1 MRLRTRLMIAF
12 QSLAVIILIAGGL
25 GVWQIAQ
32 LDRTAQSIAN
42 QATPHLYEIMEAQK
56 AVLEAE
62 VRLSGLG
69 RGDATA
75 SQRVGESANEALDEA
90 EESVARIL
98 YGGETLGRFVPQ
110 AQADVIVRPLSRMPK
125 QIDSLRALVDQQIGA
140 WEKTGSADPGI
151 TTEYQAV
158 RGQVLSAAHDAE
170 EAIEEELKAGRDLM
184 EQTARNGIFILIAA
198 TVLSLVVAFVLAL
211 VFARSIVGRVRGV
224 MSAAEALADG
234 DFNRA
239 VAEGGGRDELGRLS
253 ADLNAA
259 MEQLAATIGTV
270 VSRVGVLSD
279 TGEKLASRSDETA
292 QAVSRIN
299 EIVESNRNESQDLAA
314 NVNQTSSIIEEIA
327 RNIDSLDESVEQQSS
342 VIEESSASIEQMIS
356 SIESISSIS
365 GRAREQLQNLTQASN
380 TGRESVDQQESMV
393 NEMSQA
399 SESLQQANQLIA
411 GVAGQTN
418 LLAMNAAIE
427 AAHAGDAGRGFA
439 VVAEEIRKLAETTTE
454 QSNQVKQDLQAMQ
467 GHIDRLVE
475 GSRTSSRSF
484 DDIQAALEEVR
495 RVIDEIYS
503 AMEEQRSGGSEI
515 REGLSQMREMTT
527 TVHGGSREMKS
538 GNEQMLQAIRNVNDI
553 TQRSQEGMQSI
564 AEGME
569 TIETAVADISSA
581 SELNRTQISDIR
593 SATDHFVLPES
604 AES

>member
-25 GVWQIAQ
+25 GVWQIVQ
-32 LDRTAQSIAN
+32 LDRTARSIAN
-42 QATPHLYEIMEAQK
+42 QATPHLYEITAAQK

-62 VRLSGLG
+62 VRLSRLG

-75 SQRVGESANEALDEA
+75 SQGVRESANEALDEA
-90 EESVARIL
+90 EESIARIL
-98 YGGETLGRFVPQ
+98 YGGEILGRFVPK
-110 AQADVIVRPLSRMPK
+110 AQADVIERPLSRMPK
-125 QIDSLRALVDQQIGA
+125 QIDSLRALIAQQIGA
-140 WEKTGSADPGI
+140 WEKTGSADRGI

-158 RGQVLSAAHDAE
+158 RGQVLSAARDAE

-184 EQTARNGIFILIAA
+184 EQTARNGILILIVA

-475 GSRTSSRSF
+475 GSSTSSRSF

-527 TVHGGSREMKS
+527 TVQGGSREMKS

-581 SELNRTQISDIR
+581 SELNRTQISDMR